1 MIIFTIISYT
11 MPIMRGRPHGNS
23 AKAQALELKAFWMM
37 NIGMVGLTLSL
48 ATAGVVQILDQRVGT
63 ELLGFME
70 SQATIAGVYTVR
82 AIFGLLVFAGL
93 ITYFASFFVK
103 EDQENAA

>member
-1 MIIFTIISYT
+1 M
-11 MPIMRGRPHGNS
+11 
-23 AKAQALELKAFWMM
+23 
-37 NIGMVGLTLSL
+37 
-48 ATAGVVQILDQRVGT
+48 QILAQRVGT

-103 EDQENAA
+103 EEQAA

>member
-1 MIIFTIISYT
+1 
-11 MPIMRGRPHGNS
+11 MRGRPHGNC
-23 AKAQALELKAFWMM
+23 AKAQALELKSFWMM
-37 NIGMVGLTLSL
+37 NIGMIGLTLSL
-48 ATAGVVQILDQRVGT
+48 ATAGIMQILDQRVGT

-82 AIFGLLVFAGL
+82 AAFGVLVFLGL

-103 EDQENAA
+103 EEPATQVE